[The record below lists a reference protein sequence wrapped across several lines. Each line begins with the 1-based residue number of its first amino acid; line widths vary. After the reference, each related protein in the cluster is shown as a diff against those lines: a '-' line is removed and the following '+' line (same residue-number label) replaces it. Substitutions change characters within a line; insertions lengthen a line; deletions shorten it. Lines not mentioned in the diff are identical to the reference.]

1 MTKPVQPLKFTDFL
15 LKRPIQCLQMIGSL
29 YMSKFYVN
37 SETRLTYD
45 MIRKKKLILDF
56 FKKVL
61 TT

>member
-1 MTKPVQPLKFTDFL
+1 MKKPFQPLKFTDFL
-15 LKRPIQCLQMIGSL
+15 LKRPIQCLKMIGSL